1 MIANDLRY
9 ALDPYLFASEALGVC
24 PDPWQKQVLRS
35 PNKRV
40 ILNCCRQAGKS
51 TIASII
57 ALHRIIFKQ
66 GSLVLLVSPS
76 LRQSAE
82 LFRKVIKFL
91 DQLPFSPSRIED
103 NKLSLQLKNGSR
115 IVSLPGEEMNIR
127 GYSSV
132 DLIIEDEASRVSD
145 NLYRAI
151 RPMIAVS
158 KGSLLL
164 MSTPFGK
171 RGHFYEEWQKG
182 IDWLKVEIPATK
194 CPRIPED
201 YLELERN
208 SLGDWWFN
216 QEFMCKFVDT
226 EDQFFSFQEVMD
238 AIDNS
243 IKPIEIL

>member
-1 MIANDLRY
+1 
-9 ALDPYLFASEALGVC
+9 
-24 PDPWQKQVLRS
+24 
-35 PNKRV
+35 
-40 ILNCCRQAGKS
+40 
-51 TIASII
+51 
-57 ALHRIIFKQ
+57 
-66 GSLVLLVSPS
+66 
-76 LRQSAE
+76 
-82 LFRKVIKFL
+82 
-91 DQLPFSPSRIED
+91 
-103 NKLSLQLKNGSR
+103 
-115 IVSLPGEEMNIR
+115 
-127 GYSSV
+127 
-132 DLIIEDEASRVSD
+132 
-145 NLYRAI
+145 
-151 RPMIAVS
+151 
-158 KGSLLL
+158 